1 MTFSLQCGHLST
13 LGHAGTPQNR
23 PTIQTDNWAYRST
36 RPLLVEVERQRGDGI
51 GQDADAGVDGGH
63 LHRKAFR
70 HRLTRRR
77 GRSEELGVRQRQ
89 VFCGADGAGDLRP
102 NQDKRLI
109 YYIYIYSKMWQ
120 QF

>member
-1 MTFSLQCGHLST
+1 M
-13 LGHAGTPQNR
+13 
-23 PTIQTDNWAYRST
+23 
-36 RPLLVEVERQRGDGI
+36 ERQRGDGI

-102 NQDKRLI
+102 NQDTYTARCGSSFKIATTSR
-109 YYIYIYSKMWQ
+109 
-120 QF
+120 